1 MEQSDHLADAV
12 LTARALDHPSPE
24 NYFRQKDVRYQPV
37 VKVGVLMRYK
47 YGFKTSNKYG
57 DGQA

>member
-1 MEQSDHLADAV
+1 
-12 LTARALDHPSPE
+12 
-24 NYFRQKDVRYQPV
+24 V